1 MLHSARNATVCPDRC
16 SLRRLSRERPLA
28 DFCTSH
34 GCVCSSRGED
44 RSEEH
49 TSELQSL
56 TNLVCRLL
64 LEKKK
69 KQSKN
74 SSEFEISQDNE
85 NQKSIKA
92 AINYIISTVYL

>member
-1 MLHSARNATVCPDRC
+1 MSIRVHS
-16 SLRRLSRERPLA
+16 RPPFALA
-28 DFCTSH
+28 
-34 GCVCSSRGED
+34 

-69 KQSKN
+69 RSASHLRIHLFPKIGILMAS
-74 SSEFEISQDNE
+74 ISLGFIWDINVPAGIIIAFSTS
-85 NQKSIKA
+85 NVLTHFTYSIYF
-92 AINYIISTVYL
+92 NYSIF